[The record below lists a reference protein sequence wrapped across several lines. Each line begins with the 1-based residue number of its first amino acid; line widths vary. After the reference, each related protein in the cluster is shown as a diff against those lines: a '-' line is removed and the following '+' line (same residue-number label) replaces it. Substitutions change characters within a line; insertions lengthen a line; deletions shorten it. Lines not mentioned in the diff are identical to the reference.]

1 MNYSVFRA
9 ADADSARIEESWG
22 SLCWLAGRRVGNAQG
37 LTLGR
42 VVIKAGMSNPPHR
55 HPNCEEALYLLR
67 GRLRHFV
74 GAEEVVLEAGDT
86 LVVGAGMS
94 HHAVNVGD
102 EDADMIVAYSEG
114 ERGFEPA
121 E

>member
-1 MNYSVFRA
+1 MNYSVFPA
-9 ADADSARIEESWG
+9 ADAASARIDESWG
-22 SLCWLAGRRVGNAQG
+22 SLAWLAGKKVGNAQG

-55 HPNCEEALYLLR
+55 HPNCEEALYLLK

-74 GAEEVVLEAGDT
+74 GVEEVVLEAGDT
-86 LVVGAGMS
+86 LVVGAGSS
-94 HHAVNVGD
+94 HYAVNIGD
-102 EDADMIVAYSEG
+102 EDAEMIVAYSSG

-121 E
+121 G